1 VEPTTRN
8 LPPGI
13 VGAAIVPHAPQL
25 LSLPETEDKAQVARV
40 RTSMQR
46 IGEGLR
52 ALDPDLVIVIS
63 NAHGEDFV
71 VQCVPAF
78 LVHCGTR
85 AEGINLHRG
94 WWPVDGEAGYELVQ
108 QLLDGGFDPAF
119 TLDAKLGT
127 AFTIPL
133 DFCGFPRDMPSLP
146 VFCNAY
152 VPPQPRPERCF
163 AFGKALARSL
173 QAMGRRAVVIVS
185 GGLSHYPGTPQYP
198 HPDVAT
204 DRITFERIAGG
215 NLNYIMS
222 FDEAQLDRTGN
233 VECRTLQ
240 ILAGA
245 IGDHPPD
252 ECCFEPSWHHIY
264 ATFGWTTPL
273 TRSIA
278 SPIYSGI
285 PTERS
290 ELARALHAI
299 VTDERARTAFMGE
312 PKQYAS
318 QFALQADEAAALIA
332 LDENLLRERFS
343 INAMLTYQA
352 KLRLASMPSSGPS
365 TATR

>member
-1 VEPTTRN
+1 MASPPHHAR
-8 LPPGI
+8 PGI

-25 LSLPETEDKAQVARV
+25 LSLPPTEDKAQVARV
-40 RTSMQR
+40 RGAMHK

-52 ALDPDLVIVIS
+52 ALAPDLVIVIS
-63 NAHGEDFV
+63 NAHGEDLI
-71 VQCVPAF
+71 VQCVPSF
-78 LVHCGTR
+78 MIHCGAR
-85 AEGINLHRG
+85 AEGVNLHRG
-94 WWPVDGEAGYELVQ
+94 WWPVDGGAGYGLVE
-108 QLLDGGFDPAF
+108 QLLDDGFDPAF

-133 DFCGFPRDMPSLP
+133 EFCGFPREMPSLP

-163 AFGKALARSL
+163 AFGRALARSL
-173 QAMGRRAVVIVS
+173 EAMGRRAVVIVS

-198 HPDVAT
+198 NPDIAT
-204 DRITFERIAGG
+204 DRTTFERIASG
-215 NLNYIMS
+215 NLHYMMS

-245 IGDHPPD
+245 IGDRTPD
-252 ECCFEPSWHHIY
+252 ESCFEPSWHHIY
-264 ATFGWTTPL
+264 AVFGWTTEL
-273 TRSIA
+273 TKSVSA
-278 SPIYSGI
+278 PIYSGI

-299 VTDERARTAFMGE
+299 VVDEKARTAFIDE
-312 PKQYAS
+312 PTSYAT
-318 QFALQADEAAALIA
+318 QFALNEDEAAALIA
-332 LDENLLRERFS
+332 LDETLLRERFS

-352 KLRLASMPSSGPS
+352 KLRLASMSSPSNG
-365 TATR
+365 TR